1 MSTEAQMRMKEF
13 LKRSL
18 LLIRSDRKDSK
29 LETQTGPKDFLKT
42 SKLLQNRFFISNYK
56 TDQIF

>member
-1 MSTEAQMRMKEF
+1 MMSTEAQMRMKEF

-29 LETQTGPKDFLKT
+29 LETQTGPKDF
-42 SKLLQNRFFISNYK
+42 
-56 TDQIF
+56 